1 MPQDS
6 RKADAATL
14 SLRFSEKE
22 FQPGNAL
29 RAVRSNR
36 HESRYTRAARRSAS
50 LAAKAASLRAFS
62 SWPRTSHRGRS
73 ASATQRACPAC
84 WPFGQYT
91 SGLLARA
98 CSCPC
103 S

>member
-1 MPQDS
+1 MQLLYP
-6 RKADAATL
+6 L
-14 SLRFSEKE
+14 G
-22 FQPGNAL
+22 PGKFVTPARQSTKGYE
-29 RAVRSNR
+29 RAVRSKRRQSR
-36 HESRYTRAARRSAS
+36 HTRAARRSAS

-84 WPFGQYT
+84 CPFGQYT